1 MRKQRPTKAFI
12 VAALAVSIGLLPA
25 FTVAQT
31 AIKVPKNKY
40 SVQDDIKL
48 GNQAAQQVERQFP
61 LINDPA
67 SQAYIQVVGKRLAA
81 AIPPEFQHPEFQ
93 YRFKIV
99 NASDINAFA
108 LPGGPMFVN
117 RGMIEAAKNEG
128 EMAGVMAHE
137 LSHVALR
144 HSTAQQTKANNPW
157 NQILGAGAQ
166 IGGGM
171 VLGQTGAQLGQ
182 MATGAYFL
190 KFSREY
196 EKQADIL
203 GARIMAAA
211 GYDPRDL
218 ANMFQTIEK
227 QSGGSGAPQWLS
239 SHPNPGNRF
248 NYINEEAAMLKVNG
262 TPIKVTPGFARTQE
276 KMRSLPPAPSM
287 QQIEQAAQR
296 GQVYNNGGSGV
307 DPNGGPQSGN
317 PTAGGQY
324 TQSVA
329 VPSTRFRQY
338 SNSGLQMQVPSNWKE
353 FPTQDSIQFA
363 PEGGYGDQGITHGAM
378 VGVAQVQGTNTQQ
391 AAQEYLNGV
400 LQGNSYLQQHGGFT
414 RYNLNGRQGYTTTL
428 SGQSPVTGRTEVVTI
443 YTALVSEGQL
453 FYVATVVPQDE
464 STRYSAAFRSLLTSI
479 TLGQ

>member
-1 MRKQRPTKAFI
+1 MRKQRPTKALI
-12 VAALAVSIGLLPA
+12 VAAIAVSIGLSPVLSI
-25 FTVAQT
+25 AQT

-48 GNQAAQQVERQFP
+48 GNQAAQQVEHQFP

-67 SQAYIQVVGKRLAA
+67 SQAYIQAVGKRLVA

-157 NQILGAGAQ
+157 NQILAGGAA

-171 VLGQTGAQLGQ
+171 ILGQTGAQLGQ
-182 MATGAYFL
+182 MAAGAYFL
-190 KFSREY
+190 KYSREY

-203 GARIMAAA
+203 GARIMANA

-227 QSGGSGAPQWLS
+227 QGGGGGAPQWLS

-248 NYINEEAAMLKVNG
+248 NYINQEAAMLQVRG
-262 TPIKVTPGFARTQE
+262 TPIKITQGFARTKE
-276 KMRSLPPAPSM
+276 KMRSLPPARSM
-287 QQIEQAAQR
+287 QQIEEAAKR
-296 GQVYNNGGSGV
+296 GQTYNNGG
-307 DPNGGPQSGN
+307 DPNGGYQNGN
-317 PTAGGQY
+317 DPAASGQY
-324 TQSVA
+324 TRIVA
-329 VPSTRFRQY
+329 APSTQSRQF
-338 SNSGLQMQVPSNWKE
+338 SAGGIQMQIPSNWRD
-353 FPTQDSIQFA
+353 FPSQNSVEFA
-363 PEGGYGDQGITHGAM
+363 PEGGYGQQGITHGAM
-378 VGVAQVQGTNTQQ
+378 VGIAQVQGSNTQQ
-391 AAQEYLNGV
+391 AAQEYLDGV
-400 LQGNSYLQQHGGFT
+400 LQGNSYLQQHSGFT

-428 SGQSPVTGRTEVVTI
+428 SGQSPVTGKTEVVTI
-443 YTALVSEGQL
+443 YTALVAEGQL

-464 STRYSAAFRSLLTSI
+464 STRYSTAFRNLLSSI
-479 TLGQ
+479 QLEN